1 MVEEKIFNVLGVD
14 YIVASNGKIYSTKNI
29 GRGKYHKEITQRE
42 NEDGYMTVTVGKNDN
57 RTKMSVHRI
66 VAMAFIEN
74 PDNLPEVDHI
84 DNDRKNNDVSNLQ
97 WISSCDNKSK
107 IPFETRSKNTS
118 GMKNGRAKLTDE
130 DVIEIR
136 RLYNEGMRKYEIA
149 NKFHRGWSTI
159 HNIIINNTWKGLT
172 N

>member
-1 MVEEKIFNVLGVD
+1 MK
-14 YIVASNGKIYSTKNI
+14 T
-29 GRGKYHKEITQRE
+29 
-42 NEDGYMTVTVGKNDN
+42 
-57 RTKMSVHRI
+57 
-66 VAMAFIEN
+66 

-97 WISSCDNKSK
+97 WISSFDNKSK

-118 GMKNGRAKLTDE
+118 GMKNCRAKLTDE

-136 RLYNEGMRKYEIA
+136 RLYNEGMRKYEIT
-149 NKFHRGWSTI
+149 NKFHRCWSTI